1 MSSYS
6 LNGLRALSC
15 SQRKTKRTGMVRMS
29 KKLLNCVIEVDVPSG
44 PEGWQVVVNERMKQE
59 LDKLKSV
66 IKELG
71 GQVRVRY

>member
-1 MSSYS
+1 
-6 LNGLRALSC
+6 
-15 SQRKTKRTGMVRMS
+15 MS
-29 KKLLNCVIEVDVPSG
+29 KKLLNCVIEVDVPSD
-44 PEGWQVVVNERMKQE
+44 PEGWQIVVNERMKLE

>member
-1 MSSYS
+1 M
-6 LNGLRALSC
+6 R
-15 SQRKTKRTGMVRMS
+15 

-44 PEGWQVVVNERMKQE
+44 PEGWQIVVNERMKQE
-59 LDKLKSV
+59 LDKLKNV